1 MLKAETKISTYVG
14 LNKRVFCVNENEK
27 DINKF
32 KDDYSYSPIV
42 SVYCSAGMM
51 GEGLLTLTYGKHHAC
66 ILNEVGAAWRGARYS
81 DLVLVCDDAV
91 PLAAHRIVMAAASP
105 LIRYGPFLL
114 CSICFKTTEHK
125 YNVARVHN

>member
-1 MLKAETKISTYVG
+1 MIYF
-14 LNKRVFCVNENEK
+14 NF
-27 DINKF
+27 
-32 KDDYSYSPIV
+32 
-42 SVYCSAGMM
+42 SAGMM

-105 LIRYGPFLL
+105 LIRYVFDNFTFHKKKILKTVTFRLKSP
-114 CSICFKTTEHK
+114 CSVQPLIL
-125 YNVARVHN
+125 

>member
-1 MLKAETKISTYVG
+1 
-14 LNKRVFCVNENEK
+14 
-27 DINKF
+27 
-32 KDDYSYSPIV
+32 
-42 SVYCSAGMM
+42 MM

-105 LIRYGPFLL
+105 LIRYTIIACTIIISLD
-114 CSICFKTTEHK
+114 
-125 YNVARVHN
+125 

>member
-1 MLKAETKISTYVG
+1 MIVKINS
-14 LNKRVFCVNENEK
+14 LPL
-27 DINKF
+27 INMVHIF
-32 KDDYSYSPIV
+32 F
-42 SVYCSAGMM
+42 SAGMM

-105 LIRYGPFLL
+105 LIRYFDIT
-114 CSICFKTTEHK
+114 S
-125 YNVARVHN
+125 

>member
-1 MLKAETKISTYVG
+1 
-14 LNKRVFCVNENEK
+14 
-27 DINKF
+27 
-32 KDDYSYSPIV
+32 
-42 SVYCSAGMM
+42 MM

-105 LIRYGPFLL
+105 LIRSDSLL
-114 CSICFKTTEHK
+114 FSVLALSLAKFTLMDKLLEQRRYNIKLRNGQMKKAF
-125 YNVARVHN
+125 NVAFK